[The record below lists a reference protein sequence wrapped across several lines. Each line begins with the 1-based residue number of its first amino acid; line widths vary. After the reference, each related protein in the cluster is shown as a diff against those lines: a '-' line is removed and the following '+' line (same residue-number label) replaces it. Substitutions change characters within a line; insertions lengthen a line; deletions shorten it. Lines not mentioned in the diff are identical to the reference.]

1 MNRIAF
7 AVIIAGL
14 TLVGSCKKE
23 AKDPTLT
30 FKTDAGYTSADINV
44 APGSTIK
51 VGVIC
56 DAGTDPLKISY
67 SEVAYDGANVDS
79 LVTRYEVPE
88 GQNRFEADYIFT
100 VRNRVG
106 TERWTF
112 NINDK
117 DGRLVEKEI
126 RIVVQ

>member
-1 MNRIAF
+1 MKRSFIAIIIGF
-7 AVIIAGL
+7 AAML
-14 TLVGSCKKE
+14 TSCKKE
-23 AKDPTLT
+23 VKEPTLS
-30 FKTDAGYTSADINV
+30 FRTDAGYTSADANV

-56 DAGTDPLKISY
+56 DAGTDPLHISY

-79 LVTRYEVPE
+79 LVVRHEIPQ
-88 GQNRFEADYIFT
+88 GQNRFEVDYIFT

-112 NINDK
+112 NVNDK